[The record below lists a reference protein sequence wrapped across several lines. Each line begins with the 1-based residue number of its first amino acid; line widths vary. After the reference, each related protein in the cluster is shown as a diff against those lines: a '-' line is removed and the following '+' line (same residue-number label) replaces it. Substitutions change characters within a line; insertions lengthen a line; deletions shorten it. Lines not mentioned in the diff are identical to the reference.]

1 MDVPVAVSGEAAG
14 QGVLRLTVSG
24 DLDMVTGKAL
34 ATTMVRAVSGGGV
47 TGLVVDLEH
56 VTCVD
61 ACGVRALLVG
71 HEVALRRGVAFQVIN
86 PPGRV
91 RRILEIT
98 HLT

>member
-1 MDVPVAVSGEAAG
+1 MVA
-14 QGVLRLTVSG
+14 
-24 DLDMVTGKAL
+24 GKSL
-34 ATTMVRAVSGGGV
+34 ARTMVRAVTVGGV
-47 TGLVVDLEH
+47 AELVVDLEH
-56 VTCVD
+56 VTSVD

-86 PPGRV
+86 PPGPI